1 MKIRKIEDIN
11 VILILHSE
19 IFGKD
24 FPMQSYE
31 KKKRQNELLIFVYE
45 EEQRLIGYSIIV
57 VQKEINNLYAWYGG
71 VLPKYQGKGLNKQFL
86 EFLIEYARSNCYDSV
101 TLASSNMRPHM
112 LRLAIKLGFD
122 IYDIKKRNFG
132 DGNKIYFR
140 FKILPEH
147 SQKISLKTT
156 KEDATYFAKIERIA
170 VEMIKTNCSKIVI
183 EDINEM
189 GLEYLLKYLNSF
201 SRYPKVI
208 VSLDC
213 EENFIKNI
221 NAIYKGEIL
230 FIKKTN

>member
-1 MKIRKIEDIN
+1 MKIRKIKDLN
-11 VILILHSE
+11 SILPLHSE

-24 FPMQSYE
+24 FPMKSYE
-31 KKKRQNELLIFVYE
+31 KKRKQSELLIFVYE
-45 EEQRLIGYSIIV
+45 EGQQLIGYSIIV

-86 EFLIEYARSNCYDSV
+86 EFLIEYARINSYDSV

-122 IYDIKKRNFG
+122 IYDIKKRDFG
-132 DGNKIYFR
+132 DGDKIYFK

-147 SQKISLKTT
+147 LQKLSFKTER
-156 KEDATYFAKIERIA
+156 EDATYFANLERIA
-170 VEMIKTNCSKIVI
+170 VEMMKTNCSKIVI

-189 GLEYLLKYLNSF
+189 GLEYLLKYFNSF
-201 SRYPKVI
+201 SKYPKVT
-208 VSLDC
+208 VSINCTDD
-213 EENFIKNI
+213 FIKEI
-221 NAIYKGEIL
+221 NDIYKGEIL